1 MGVATRPRCTIVFL
15 MILALGASLGLP
27 AEDVLDVVYDELE
40 PLPYEALLGFSFAL
54 PQILA
59 AIAKADPYYS
69 SVSAGGPSTKDRE
82 VGPEN
87 NAGKRNVS
95 EPLFIVNRSFRS

>member
-15 MILALGASLGLP
+15 MILTVGVSLGLP
-27 AEDVLDVVYDELE
+27 AEDVLDVVYDESE

-59 AIAKADPYYS
+59 PIAKAEPDHS
-69 SVSAGGPSTKDRE
+69 AVSGGGPSTKGRE

-95 EPLFIVNRSFRS
+95 ESLFIANRSFRS